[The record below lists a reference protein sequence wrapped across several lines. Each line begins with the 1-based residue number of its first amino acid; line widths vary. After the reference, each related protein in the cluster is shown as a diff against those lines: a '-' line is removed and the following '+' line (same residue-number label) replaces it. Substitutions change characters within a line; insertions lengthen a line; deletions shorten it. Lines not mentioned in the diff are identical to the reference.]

1 MSRLQVRPVEV
12 SSTKAKAVEDA
23 RQIQASIIDAAR
35 RIGKDPPKY
44 ALMELIGKGSYGR
57 VYKGKD
63 MITADIITVK
73 IIDID
78 QSDTANPRNADS
90 YSEFLKEIG
99 ALKILSENKAR
110 NINHVIDALPV
121 GQSMWMITEYCGGG
135 SVVTLMKP
143 TAPGGLQEKWII
155 PILREVAEAIKWV
168 HNAGI
173 VHRDIKCANVLVT
186 ELGGVQLCD
195 FGVAGTLETKL
206 DKRSTFTGTLHW
218 MAPELF
224 DSNLSYGR
232 EVDIWAFGCMVYEIA
247 TGFPPN
253 ADTGIPYDHAGS
265 RSEIPL
271 PRLEGGSYSEDLRGI
286 VAYCLEELPS
296 LRPTIDQVQKHP
308 YIWNS
313 NSRYPT
319 LSLSYLVRA
328 FKMWEDHVGSRES
341 LFMPGGAQGLARDSL
356 SMANDEWNFSTTAT
370 FDQEV
375 SKKSTAQ
382 DVYDA
387 YGTTVELQDIVSE
400 ETSRPK
406 AQNPSRRR
414 PPPEALKRL
423 PAPLEKIFDPN
434 TLSTYDDNSRNHY
447 GRPLPPPTSDLPL
460 RDENSQTS
468 IKDTMIDI
476 GAHGFNTGL
485 SKFPEMETI
494 KANKLGVSQEVSVD
508 EYNPTLHN
516 FSHPALSDPVDVNHN
531 RRTQDWKFPAMEL
544 PVSAD
549 PAISQFPA
557 SYDLPRQIST
567 GGSDGRPPLTHHPT
581 RPIGTASRSSLI
593 HSRQASRNGLSIR
606 ESLID
611 LDMSLHEVAA
621 SSARPS
627 TANSVT
633 GSTSSDQIAS
643 GHPFELEKH
652 ASLVQRCPRP
662 SRGKFQT

>member
-1 MSRLQVRPVEV
+1 MF
-12 SSTKAKAVEDA
+12 TDF
-23 RQIQASIIDAAR
+23 
-35 RIGKDPPKY
+35 
-44 ALMELIGKGSYGR
+44 ALG
-57 VYKGKD
+57 
-63 MITADIITVK
+63 
-73 IIDID
+73 
-78 QSDTANPRNADS
+78 
-90 YSEFLKEIG
+90 
-99 ALKILSENKAR
+99 
-110 NINHVIDALPV
+110 
-121 GQSMWMITEYCGGG
+121 
-135 SVVTLMKP
+135 
-143 TAPGGLQEKWII
+143 
-155 PILREVAEAIKWV
+155 
-168 HNAGI
+168 
-173 VHRDIKCANVLVT
+173 ANVLVT

-206 DKRSTFTGTLHW
+206 DKRSTFTGTFHW

-224 DSNLSYGR
+224 DSKLSYGR

-253 ADTGIPYDHAGS
+253 TDTGIPYNHAGS

-319 LSLSYLVRA
+319 SSLSYLVRA

-341 LFMPGGAQGLARDSL
+341 LFMPGGVQGLAKDSL

-375 SKKSTAQ
+375 SKQSTAQ

-468 IKDTMIDI
+468 IKDTMIDL

-494 KANKLGVSQEVSVD
+494 KANKLGGSQEVSVD

-531 RRTQDWKFPAMEL
+531 RRTQGWKFPAMEL

-567 GGSDGRPPLTHHPT
+567 GGSDGRPPLIHHPT

-593 HSRQASRNGLSIR
+593 HSRQASLNGLSIR

-611 LDMSLHEVAA
+611 LDMSLPEVAA
-621 SSARPS
+621 SSARS
-627 TANSVT
+627 LTVNSDT

-643 GHPFELEKH
+643 GHHLELGKH
-652 ASLVQRCPRP
+652 ASLYAPPLPEALSEALSEATTEHESYLTEEYNGAPGLLEENSEHDIGRASTLSDSDTVFPALVISTDPKNPGIRPLPSTVQEYLTHSANQLCDFSHIPELPSPPSQKALSGLATHDELKEELNRMLSSMTSQLKAFHDVYASPQFVHRKGHVTPR
-662 SRGKFQT
+662 RQQE